1 MRKGK
6 GEKMAAPLKGERV
19 KRWLRQLMNKYVK
32 LVLENLENLEILEI
46 LGKLGKLETLEQLE
60 KLEKLEKLELENL
73 EQPNPHPLLLA
84 IQRLYYCLSH
94 GFQRIAVDVLQV
106 IV

>member
-1 MRKGK
+1 MKKGK

-32 LVLENLENLEILEI
+32 LVLENLEILEI

-84 IQRLYYCLSH
+84 IQRLYHCLSH

>member
-1 MRKGK
+1 MKKGK

-32 LVLENLENLEILEI
+32 LVLENLEILEI
-46 LGKLGKLETLEQLE
+46 LGKLGKLETLEQ
-60 KLEKLEKLELENL
+60 LEKLEKLELENL

>member
-1 MRKGK
+1 M
-6 GEKMAAPLKGERV
+6 

-32 LVLENLENLEILEI
+32 FVLEDLEI
-46 LGKLGKLETLEQLE
+46 LGKLEAP
-60 KLEKLEKLELENL
+60 ENL
-73 EQPNPHPLLLA
+73 EQPNPHPLLFA
-84 IQRLYYCLSH
+84 IQRLYHCLSH

>member
-1 MRKGK
+1 MKKGK
-6 GEKMAAPLKGERV
+6 GEKMAAPIKGERV

-32 LVLENLENLEILEI
+32 LVLENLENLEIL
-46 LGKLGKLETLEQLE
+46 GKLGKLETLEQ
-60 KLEKLEKLELENL
+60 LEKLEKLELENL

>member
-1 MRKGK
+1 
-6 GEKMAAPLKGERV
+6 MAAPLKGERV

-32 LVLENLENLEILEI
+32 LVLENLENLEIL
-46 LGKLGKLETLEQLE
+46 GKLGKLETLEQ
-60 KLEKLEKLELENL
+60 LEKLEKLELENL

-84 IQRLYYCLSH
+84 IQRLYHCLSH

>member
-1 MRKGK
+1 
-6 GEKMAAPLKGERV
+6 MAAPLKGERV

-32 LVLENLENLEILEI
+32 LVLENLEILEI

-60 KLEKLEKLELENL
+60 QLEKLEKLELENL

>member
-1 MRKGK
+1 MKKGK

-32 LVLENLENLEILEI
+32 LVLENLENLEIL
-46 LGKLGKLETLEQLE
+46 GKLGKLETLEQ
-60 KLEKLEKLELENL
+60 LEKLEKLELENL

>member
-1 MRKGK
+1 M
-6 GEKMAAPLKGERV
+6 

-32 LVLENLENLEILEI
+32 FVLEDLEI
-46 LGKLGKLETLEQLE
+46 LGKLETPG
-60 KLEKLEKLELENL
+60 NL

>member
-1 MRKGK
+1 MKK
-6 GEKMAAPLKGERV
+6 WAAPFKGERV

-32 LVLENLENLEILEI
+32 FVLEDLEI
-46 LGKLGKLETLEQLE
+46 LGKLGKLEA
-60 KLEKLEKLELENL
+60 LENL

-84 IQRLYYCLSH
+84 IQRLYHGLSH

>member
-1 MRKGK
+1 MKKGK

-32 LVLENLENLEILEI
+32 LVLENLEN
-46 LGKLGKLETLEQLE
+46 LEQLE

>member
-1 MRKGK
+1 
-6 GEKMAAPLKGERV
+6 
-19 KRWLRQLMNKYVK
+19 MNKYVK
-32 LVLENLENLEILEI
+32 LVLENLENLEIL
-46 LGKLGKLETLEQLE
+46 GKLETPG
-60 KLEKLEKLELENL
+60 NL

>member
-1 MRKGK
+1 
-6 GEKMAAPLKGERV
+6 MAAPLKGERV

-32 LVLENLENLEILEI
+32 LVLENLENLEIL
-46 LGKLGKLETLEQLE
+46 GKLGKLETLEQLE
-60 KLEKLEKLELENL
+60 KLEKLEKLETL
-73 EQPNPHPLLLA
+73 EQPIPHPLLLT
-84 IQRLYYCLSH
+84 IQRLYHCLPH

>member
-32 LVLENLENLEILEI
+32 LVLENLENLEIL
-46 LGKLGKLETLEQLE
+46 GKLGKLETLEQ
-60 KLEKLEKLELENL
+60 LEKLEKLELENL

-84 IQRLYYCLSH
+84 IQRLYHGLSH

>member
-1 MRKGK
+1 MKKGK

-32 LVLENLENLEILEI
+32 LVLENLENLEIL
-46 LGKLGKLETLEQLE
+46 GKLGKLETLEQLE
-60 KLEKLEKLELENL
+60 QLEKLELENL

>member
-1 MRKGK
+1 
-6 GEKMAAPLKGERV
+6 MAAPLKGERV

-32 LVLENLENLEILEI
+32 LVLENLEILEI

>member
-1 MRKGK
+1 
-6 GEKMAAPLKGERV
+6 MAAPLKGERV

-60 KLEKLEKLELENL
+60 KLEKLELENL

>member
-1 MRKGK
+1 
-6 GEKMAAPLKGERV
+6 MAAPLKGERV

-32 LVLENLENLEILEI
+32 LVLENLEILEI

-84 IQRLYYCLSH
+84 IQCLYHGLSH

>member
-1 MRKGK
+1 
-6 GEKMAAPLKGERV
+6 MAAPLKGERV

-32 LVLENLENLEILEI
+32 LVLENLENLEIL
-46 LGKLGKLETLEQLE
+46 GKLGKLETLEQ
-60 KLEKLEKLELENL
+60 LEKLELENL

-84 IQRLYYCLSH
+84 IQRLYHGLSH

>member
-1 MRKGK
+1 MKKGK

-60 KLEKLEKLELENL
+60 KLEKLELENL

>member
-1 MRKGK
+1 
-6 GEKMAAPLKGERV
+6 
-19 KRWLRQLMNKYVK
+19 MNKYVK
-32 LVLENLENLEILEI
+32 LVLENLENLEI

-60 KLEKLEKLELENL
+60 KLEKLELENL
-73 EQPNPHPLLLA
+73 EQPNHHPLLLA
-84 IQRLYYCLSH
+84 IQRLYHCLSH

>member
-32 LVLENLENLEILEI
+32 LVLENLENLEIL
-46 LGKLGKLETLEQLE
+46 GKLGKLETLEQLE
-60 KLEKLEKLELENL
+60 QLEKLELENL

-84 IQRLYYCLSH
+84 IQRLYHGLSH

>member
-1 MRKGK
+1 M
-6 GEKMAAPLKGERV
+6 

-32 LVLENLENLEILEI
+32 FVLEDLEI
-46 LGKLGKLETLEQLE
+46 LGKLGKLETPG
-60 KLEKLEKLELENL
+60 NL

-84 IQRLYYCLSH
+84 IQRLYHCLSH

>member
-1 MRKGK
+1 
-6 GEKMAAPLKGERV
+6 
-19 KRWLRQLMNKYVK
+19 MNKYVK
-32 LVLENLENLEILEI
+32 FVLEDLEI
-46 LGKLGKLETLEQLE
+46 LGKLEAP
-60 KLEKLEKLELENL
+60 ENL

-84 IQRLYYCLSH
+84 IQRLYNRLSH

>member
-1 MRKGK
+1 MKKGK

-32 LVLENLENLEILEI
+32 LVLENLENLEILGK
-46 LGKLGKLETLEQLE
+46 LGKLGKLETLEQ
-60 KLEKLEKLELENL
+60 LEKLEKLELENL

>member
-1 MRKGK
+1 
-6 GEKMAAPLKGERV
+6 
-19 KRWLRQLMNKYVK
+19 MNKYVK
-32 LVLENLENLEILEI
+32 LVLENLEILEI
-46 LGKLGKLETLEQLE
+46 LGKLETLEQLE

>member
-1 MRKGK
+1 MKKGK
-6 GEKMAAPLKGERV
+6 GENMAAPLKGERV

-32 LVLENLENLEILEI
+32 LVLENLENLEIL
-46 LGKLGKLETLEQLE
+46 GKLGKLETLEQ
-60 KLEKLEKLELENL
+60 LEKLEKLELENL

-84 IQRLYYCLSH
+84 IQRLYHCLSH

>member
-1 MRKGK
+1 M
-6 GEKMAAPLKGERV
+6 

-32 LVLENLENLEILEI
+32 FVLEDLEI
-46 LGKLGKLETLEQLE
+46 LGKLGKLEAP
-60 KLEKLEKLELENL
+60 ENL

-84 IQRLYYCLSH
+84 VQRLYNRLSH
-94 GFQRIAVDVLQV
+94 SFQCVAVDVLQV

>member
-1 MRKGK
+1 MKKGK

-32 LVLENLENLEILEI
+32 LVLENLEILEI
-46 LGKLGKLETLEQLE
+46 LGKLETLEQ
-60 KLEKLEKLELENL
+60 LEKLEKLELENL
-73 EQPNPHPLLLA
+73 EQPNPHPLLLT
-84 IQRLYYCLSH
+84 IQRLYHCLSH

>member
-1 MRKGK
+1 MKKGK

-32 LVLENLENLEILEI
+32 LVLENLEILEI

>member
-1 MRKGK
+1 
-6 GEKMAAPLKGERV
+6 
-19 KRWLRQLMNKYVK
+19 MNKYVK
-32 LVLENLENLEILEI
+32 FVIEDLEI
-46 LGKLGKLETLEQLE
+46 LGKLGKLETP
-60 KLEKLEKLELENL
+60 ENL

-84 IQRLYYCLSH
+84 IQCLYHGLSH

>member
-1 MRKGK
+1 VKKGK

-32 LVLENLENLEILEI
+32 LVLENLEILEI

>member
-1 MRKGK
+1 MGC
-6 GEKMAAPLKGERV
+6 ALLTA
-19 KRWLRQLMNKYVK
+19 Y
-32 LVLENLENLEILEI
+32 LVN
-46 LGKLGKLETLEQLE
+46 LEQLE
-60 KLEKLEKLELENL
+60 NLASL

-84 IQRLYYCLSH
+84 IQRLYHCLSH

>member
-1 MRKGK
+1 MKKGK

-32 LVLENLENLEILEI
+32 LVLENLENLEIL
-46 LGKLGKLETLEQLE
+46 GKLGKLETLEQLE
-60 KLEKLEKLELENL
+60 QLEKLELENL

-84 IQRLYYCLSH
+84 IQRLYHCLSH

>member
-1 MRKGK
+1 MKKGK

-60 KLEKLEKLELENL
+60 QLEQLELENL